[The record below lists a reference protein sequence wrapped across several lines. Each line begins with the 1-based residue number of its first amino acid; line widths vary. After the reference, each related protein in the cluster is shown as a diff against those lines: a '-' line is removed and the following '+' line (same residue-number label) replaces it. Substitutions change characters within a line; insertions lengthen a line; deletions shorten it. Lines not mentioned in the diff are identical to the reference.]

1 MILATLEHSSQKKM
15 PHIPEQGQPRLGEV
29 SMNQRHGPPV
39 VAHPL
44 PDAPGQKGVP
54 HKHSVNRT
62 AALVGVERV
71 PLEGLHQPVGVAEEE
86 IFGQVDAREQLL
98 VPEVNRRA
106 LSLTN

>member
-1 MILATLEHSSQKKM
+1 MDQ
-15 PHIPEQGQPRLGEV
+15 QD
-29 SMNQRHGPPV
+29 GPPV

-54 HKHSVNRT
+54 HKHSVDRA

-86 IFGQVDAREQLL
+86 VLGQVDAREQLL
-98 VPEVNRRA
+98 VPEANRGA
-106 LSLTN
+106 SSIN